1 MREKTE
7 KTKAQEALSK
17 ILPYLLA
24 VIGAF
29 AAAGLF
35 LSLMGF
41 DVMQAYKTILYTSFK
56 STNGFVQ
63 TLLKF
68 TPLVL
73 MALAFT
79 IPQKAGKFNIG
90 LEGQLILGGI
100 GATVVGILLAGFPPF
115 ILIPLV
121 IFAGVVFGGF
131 WALIP
136 AWLLYRFG
144 INEILST
151 VLMNFISFNLLDYVA
166 TKIWRDPMAGHP
178 TTIPIGEN
186 GFLPRL
192 IQSPPLHSGLIIA
205 LLVAAAVYIYTSRTS
220 AGYELIATGA
230 NPRAAKVYGIPTRI
244 LFLLA
249 LVLGG
254 AMAGL
259 AGAVEVAGTHHRLI
273 EGMQSNYQA
282 LGIITALLAKGN
294 HAVVPFVAFALAVLE
309 VGASALQRT
318 MGIPVEM
325 VFIVEA
331 MILIFVLLSDVVRR
345 R

>member
-1 MREKTE
+1 MSEMTQKSKTAE
-7 KTKAQEALSK
+7 ILSQA
-17 ILPYLLA
+17 LPYVLA
-24 VIGAF
+24 VLGAF
-29 AAAGLF
+29 AAAGVF
-35 LSLMGF
+35 LYLMGF
-41 DVMQAYKTILYTSFK
+41 DVLEAYKTILYTSFK

-90 LEGQLILGGI
+90 VEGQLILGGV
-100 GATVVGILLAGFPPF
+100 GATVVGILCAELPPWL
-115 ILIPLV
+115 LIPLV

-151 VLMNFISFNLLDYVA
+151 VLMNFISYNLLDFVA

-178 TTIPIGEN
+178 TTIPISAN
-186 GFLPRL
+186 GFLPKL

-205 LLVAAAVYIYTSRTS
+205 LVVAAIVYVYTNHTS
-220 AGYELIATGA
+220 AGYELVATGA
-230 NPRAAKVYGIPTRI
+230 NPKAAKVFGIPTKI

-254 AMAGL
+254 GMAGL
-259 AGAVEVAGTHHRLI
+259 AGAIEVAGTHHRLI

-282 LGIITALLAKGN
+282 LGIITGLLAKGN
-294 HAVVPFVAFALAVLE
+294 HAAVPFVAFALAVLE
-309 VGASALQRT
+309 IGASALQRT

-345 R
+345 K